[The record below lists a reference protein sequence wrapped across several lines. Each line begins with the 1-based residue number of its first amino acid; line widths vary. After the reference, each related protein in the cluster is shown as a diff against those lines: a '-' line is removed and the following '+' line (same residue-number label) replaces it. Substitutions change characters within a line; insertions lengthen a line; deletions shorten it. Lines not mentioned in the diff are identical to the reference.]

1 MRRVASRGAV
11 LAVTVALAR
20 AGDLQAAGFAL
31 KEQSPGAQGNAFAGA
46 TAGGD
51 DLSLMFFNPAAL
63 GGIDEVQ
70 LQAVATAVA
79 PRAELD
85 NASGSTVTATTI
97 GGTGHNSDIATD
109 AVLPA
114 FYAALPLPGRVTLG
128 LAVNVPFGLETNYPD
143 EWVGRYHA
151 VKSDLKT
158 VNINPA
164 FAWRATDWLSLGG
177 GFQAQYAD
185 GTLTNAIDFGTIGA
199 AAGVPGAA
207 PAQQDGFSRL
217 HGDDWAYGWD
227 AGLIVEPL
235 AGTRVGVAYR
245 SQIKHTL
252 RGEVDFTGDD
262 AGIAD
267 ILRRSTGAFTDS
279 DASLGLTTP
288 ASLSIGLHQDVTPK
302 LALLA
307 EAQWT
312 DWSVFDQ
319 LIVEF
324 DNPNQPDSVTE
335 EEWHDTWFLALGTTY
350 AATDEVTLRA
360 GVALD
365 QSPVK
370 DKYRTPRIPDENR
383 YWLSAGIGWKP
394 AAWLDLDAAL
404 TYIWLED
411 SEVDLAAADEGS
423 TFRGDLQADYE
434 SNIVLVG
441 LSARMRF

>member
-1 MRRVASRGAV
+1 MCRVALRGAV
-11 LAVTVALAR
+11 LAATVALAR
-20 AGDLQAAGFAL
+20 AGDVQAAGFAL
-31 KEQSPGAQGNAFAGA
+31 REQSPSAQGNAFAGA

-51 DLSLMFFNPAAL
+51 ELSLMFFNPAAL

-79 PRAELD
+79 PRVELD
-85 NASGSTVTATTI
+85 DASGSTVVPTTI
-97 GGTGHNSDIATD
+97 GGTGHNSDIAAD

-114 FYAALPLPGRVTLG
+114 FYAAVPLPGRVTLG

-143 EWVGRYHA
+143 GWVGRYHA

-217 HGDDWAYGWD
+217 QGDDWAYGWN

-245 SQIKHTL
+245 SEIKHTL

-262 AGIAD
+262 DGIANL
-267 ILRRSTGAFTDS
+267 LRRSTGAFTDS

-288 ASLSIGLHQDVTPK
+288 ASLSVGLHQDVTPK

-319 LIVEF
+319 LTVKF
-324 DNPNQPDSVTE
+324 DNPDQPDNVTE
-335 EEWHDTWFLALGTTY
+335 EEWHDAWFLALGTTY
-350 AATDEVTLRA
+350 RATDDVTLRA

-370 DKYRTPRIPDENR
+370 DKYRTPRVPDENR
-383 YWLSAGIGWKP
+383 YWLSVGAGWKP

-411 SEVDLAAADEGS
+411 SEVDLTTADQGN
-423 TFRGDLQADYE
+423 TFRGNLQADYE
-434 SNIVLVG
+434 SDIVLVG
-441 LSARMRF
+441 LSARVRF